1 MVCLDRGLRRFSQ
14 MGYDA
19 PRPFVPGFWMDVP
32 SAEAPAPVSG
42 YGAGPARMTV
52 GVCGIGGCARIAAPH
67 VLDCQPTT
75 SSSRTSRLRHATINL
90 STPSANLT
98 KTNLITHLKPQPM
111 PIIETQLNGRIATLL
126 DRMNARWSAYGETH
140 GAFEGNQR
148 QPDIL
153 VHQQGGRPVIIENE
167 YLPAH
172 TVEPEAISRL
182 GENLDTDIV
191 DTSGKINAVVALR
204 SPLDLHN
211 CRSHD
216 QVDNLL
222 SGGIQLEYALY
233 TGTSHDKYNRF
244 PQQGFIPGNLKDLA
258 AFISYAAVPEDAIQT
273 AIDTLI
279 RGIGAS
285 ATILR
290 EACEVSES
298 TKEAITDILKQDYS
312 DQTLRMTATI
322 MINALV
328 YQLSLS
334 GRPGIPNYNDAMYL
348 GSPIAPEFLRQWYK
362 ILEVNYWSIFK
373 IAVDL
378 LHGIASITHANKALK
393 VMLWTA
399 ERLHNSG
406 VAQSQDLMGTVFQ
419 RLIADRKFLATFYTR
434 PESAALLAHLAIPDD
449 GNWDDPERV
458 KNFRVA
464 DYACGTGT
472 LIHAAYRRI
481 NQLHLLSGGQPETLH
496 AHMMQEALTACD
508 VLPSSVHLTASMLS
522 SSHPTEKYDGTR
534 TIVARYGKTE
544 DGGIS
549 IGSLDL
555 LASNGEVRP
564 LIALHSGS
572 AVTATGE
579 QSAAATVEMP
589 QFSQDL
595 VIMNPP
601 FTSGG
606 SDYTPGN
613 PAGYNKKQFHGLG
626 TDWDT
631 QESMFNLA
639 RRYARGTCAHGYAG
653 IASWFVALADRM
665 AKNDGSIA
673 LVLPMTAL
681 QGSSWQKVRQLIAS
695 DYSDV
700 IVITIATARQ
710 EAQSFSA
717 DTGMAETL
725 LICRKSKRKANG
737 RGVFVSLRRRPN
749 NEMEAMVIAR
759 AISAIAAKPQL
770 KRIEDGPFGGNVL
783 LIGEERLG
791 EAIDAPLATNLPW
804 AAAGISDFSVVQS
817 MYQLSMRTLWLPQ
830 MAEEDQLE
838 LPIEMMQ
845 RIGRVGITHNNI
857 VGNGSQTAFARVKP
871 PSSYPTYP
879 MLWNHDAKLETKLIV
894 AHDSE
899 GRVKS
904 GRSDRAAAIWATRS
918 HTHHNADFRFNS
930 QPLGVGFTSNMTIG
944 GRAWPNIK
952 LGTPSLETAHAL
964 WGNSTLGLMSYW
976 WHSSRQQTGRG
987 VMPTTSIRTM
997 PTLDVTQLSED
1008 QLQTAET
1015 IFDELRHLDFLPA
1028 NEAYRDD
1035 TRKLL
1040 DRPRPHRPPKP
1051 PRIHPRTPRPPTPQM
1066 VLGT

>member
-1 MVCLDRGLRRFSQ
+1 
-14 MGYDA
+14 
-19 PRPFVPGFWMDVP
+19 
-32 SAEAPAPVSG
+32 
-42 YGAGPARMTV
+42 
-52 GVCGIGGCARIAAPH
+52 
-67 VLDCQPTT
+67 
-75 SSSRTSRLRHATINL
+75 
-90 STPSANLT
+90 
-98 KTNLITHLKPQPM
+98 M
-111 PIIETQLNGRIATLL
+111 PINETQLNGRIATLL

-153 VHQQGGRPVIIENE
+153 VHQQGLRPVIVENE

-172 TVEPEAISRL
+172 TVEPEAIARL

-191 DTSGKINAVVALR
+191 DSSGNINAVVALR
-204 SPLDLHN
+204 SPRDLHD

-216 QVDNLL
+216 QVDKLL

-233 TGTSHDKYNRF
+233 TGTSHDEYNRF

-312 DQTLRMTATI
+312 DQTLRMAATI

-334 GRPGIPNYNDAMYL
+334 GRHGIPNYNDAMYL

-362 ILEVNYWSIFK
+362 ILEINYWSIFK

-378 LHGIASITHANKALK
+378 LHGVASITHANKALK

-458 KNFRVA
+458 KNFLVA

-472 LIHAAYRRI
+472 LIHAAYRRM

-508 VLPSSVHLTASMLS
+508 VLPSAVHLTASMLS
-522 SSHPTEKYDGTR
+522 SSHPAERYDGTR
-534 TIVARYGKTE
+534 TIVAQYGKTE
-544 DGGIS
+544 DGGLS

-564 LIALHSGS
+564 LIALHTGS
-572 AVTATGE
+572 AITATGE
-579 QSAAATVEMP
+579 QRAEATVEMP

-606 SDYTPGN
+606 SDYTAGN

-631 QESMFNLA
+631 QERMFNLA
-639 RRYARGTCAHGYAG
+639 RSYAKGTCAHGYAG

-665 AKNDGSIA
+665 AKTNGKIA

-695 DYSDV
+695 NYGDV
-700 IVITIATARQ
+700 IVMTIATAKQ
-710 EAQSFSA
+710 DDQSFSA

-725 LICRKSKRKANG
+725 LVCRKSKDEANG
-737 RGVFVSLRRRPN
+737 RGVFVSFNRRPRS
-749 NEMEAMVIAR
+749 EMEAMEMAK
-759 AISAIAAKPQL
+759 AIL
-770 KRIEDGPFGGNVL
+770 RISGSSGLNALESGPFGGYPITIGDE
-783 LIGEERLG
+783 LIAES
-791 EAIDAPLATNLPW
+791 IDAPLSSDLPW
-804 AAAGISDFSVVQS
+804 SAAGVSDFSLTQS
-817 MYQLSMRTLWLPQ
+817 VHQLIEGRIWLPQ
-830 MAEEDQLE
+830 MPHANPQSIPMSMVDDVCH
-838 LPIEMMQ
+838 
-845 RIGRVGITHNNI
+845 IGPTDNNI
-857 VGNGSQTAFARVKP
+857 VGNGSQTAFTLERTLSAA
-871 PSSYPTYP
+871 PTYP
-879 MLWNHDAKLETKLIV
+879 MLWGHNAVRERRLIV
-894 AHDSE
+894 APDSE
-899 GRVKS
+899 GRVKR
-904 GRSDRAAAIWATRS
+904 GRESRAAEIWETRS
-918 HTHHNADFRFNS
+918 HAHQNRDFRFNS
-930 QPLGVGFTSNMTIG
+930 QPLAIAFTRDRSIG
-944 GRAWPNIK
+944 GRAWPNVK
-952 LGTPSLETAHAL
+952 FERREHEVAYSL
-964 WGNSTLGLMSYW
+964 WGNSTLGLITYW
-976 WHSSRQQTGRG
+976 WHSSRQQAGRG
-987 VMPTTSIRTM
+987 SMPITAIRTM
-997 PTLDVTQLSED
+997 PTLDVTQLSAD
-1008 QLQTAET
+1008 QLQTAQT
-1015 IFDELRHLDFLPA
+1015 IFDELKHLDFLPA

-1040 DRPRPHRPPKP
+1040 DRR
-1051 PRIHPRTPRPPTPQM
+1051 
-1066 VLGT
+1066 VLIDLLNLPESILEPLDLLRLKWCSEPSVHGGKGTAPDGV

>member
-1 MVCLDRGLRRFSQ
+1 
-14 MGYDA
+14 
-19 PRPFVPGFWMDVP
+19 
-32 SAEAPAPVSG
+32 
-42 YGAGPARMTV
+42 
-52 GVCGIGGCARIAAPH
+52 
-67 VLDCQPTT
+67 
-75 SSSRTSRLRHATINL
+75 
-90 STPSANLT
+90 
-98 KTNLITHLKPQPM
+98 M
-111 PIIETQLNGRIATLL
+111 PINETQLNGRIATLL

-153 VHQQGGRPVIIENE
+153 VHQQGGHPVIIENE

-222 SGGIQLEYALY
+222 SGDIQLEYALY
-233 TGTSHDKYNRF
+233 TGTSHDEYNRF

-273 AIDTLI
+273 AIATLI

-285 ATILR
+285 ASILR

-334 GRPGIPNYNDAMYL
+334 GRPGIPNYNDAIYL
-348 GSPIAPEFLRQWYK
+348 GSPISPEFQRQWYK
-362 ILEVNYWSIFK
+362 ILEINYWPIFK

-378 LHGIASITHANKALK
+378 LHGVASITHANKALK

-399 ERLHNSG
+399 ERLHTSG

-458 KNFRVA
+458 KNYRVA

-481 NQLHLLSGGQPETLH
+481 NQLHLLSGGKPENLH

-522 SSHPTEKYDGTR
+522 SSHPTERYDGTR

-572 AVTATGE
+572 AVTGTGE
-579 QSAAATVEMP
+579 QSAEATVEMP

-601 FTSGG
+601 FTRSG
-606 SDYTPGN
+606 SDWEGDARDTDYIKP
-613 PAGYNKKQFHGLG
+613 FRGLG
-626 TDWDT
+626 NDLET
-631 QESMFNLA
+631 QKRMSALKSK
-639 RRYARGTCAHGYAG
+639 YGQDTCAHGYAG

-665 AKNDGSIA
+665 VKRGGTIA
-673 LVLPMTAL
+673 FVLPLTSL
-681 QGSSWQKVRQLIAS
+681 QGTSWQKTRQLIS
-695 DYSDV
+695 EEYSDV
-700 IVITIATARQ
+700 IIMTIAVAGQ
-710 EAQSFSA
+710 HEQAFSA
-717 DTGMAETL
+717 DTGIAETL
-725 LICRKSKRKANG
+725 VVCRKSDESTIG
-737 RGVFVSLRRRPN
+737 RGMFVSLQRRPRS
-749 NEMEAMVIAR
+749 EMEAMELAR
-759 AISAIAAKPQL
+759 AICGIVRDAQFRTL
-770 KRIEDGPFGGNVL
+770 EDGPFGGNEL
-783 LIGEERLG
+783 RIGGEQLG
-791 EAIDAPLATNLPW
+791 EVIDAPLNPELPW
-804 AAAGISDFSVVQS
+804 SAAGISDFSVVQAV
-817 MYQLSMRTLWLPQ
+817 YQTSQGYLWLPQ
-830 MAEEDQLE
+830 MADKSPLPVRSVDQ
-838 LPIEMMQ
+838 IAD
-845 RIGRVGITHNNI
+845 VGFHDMN
-857 VGNGSQTAFARVKP
+857 VAG
-871 PSSYPTYP
+871 PSAQAGFDRSDLSGLAPTYP
-879 MLWNHDAKLETKLIV
+879 MLWGHDAQLEKSLIV
-894 AHDSE
+894 APDSE
-899 GRVKS
+899 GRVRRGKES
-904 GRSDRAAAIWATRS
+904 RAAQIWETRS
-918 HTHHNADFRFNS
+918 HAHHNRDFRFNS
-930 QPLGVGFTSNMTIG
+930 QPLAVAFTQDRTIG
-944 GRAWPNIK
+944 GRAWPNVKFNRREHEI
-952 LGTPSLETAHAL
+952 AHSL
-964 WGNSTLGLMSYW
+964 WGNSTLGLVTYW
-976 WHSSRQQTGRG
+976 WHSSRQQAGRG
-987 VMPTTSIRTM
+987 SMPITAIRTM
-997 PTLDVTQLSED
+997 PTLDVTQLSDD

-1015 IFDELRHLDFLPA
+1015 IFEEIKHLDFLPA

-1040 DRPRPHRPPKP
+1040 DRR
-1051 PRIHPRTPRPPTPQM
+1051 
-1066 VLGT
+1066 VLIDLLNLSESILEPLDLLRLKWCSEPSVHGGKGTAPDGV

>member
-1 MVCLDRGLRRFSQ
+1 
-14 MGYDA
+14 
-19 PRPFVPGFWMDVP
+19 
-32 SAEAPAPVSG
+32 
-42 YGAGPARMTV
+42 
-52 GVCGIGGCARIAAPH
+52 
-67 VLDCQPTT
+67 
-75 SSSRTSRLRHATINL
+75 
-90 STPSANLT
+90 
-98 KTNLITHLKPQPM
+98 M
-111 PIIETQLNGRIATLL
+111 PINETQLNGRIATLL
-126 DRMNARWSAYGETH
+126 DRMNARWGAYGETH

-153 VHQQGGRPVIIENE
+153 VHQQGLRPVIIENE

-172 TVEPEAISRL
+172 TVEPEAIARL

-191 DTSGKINAVVALR
+191 GTSGKINAVVALR

-233 TGTSHDKYNRF
+233 TGTSHDEYNRF

-290 EACEVSES
+290 EACEVSQS
-298 TKEAITDILKQDYS
+298 TKAAITDILKQDYS
-312 DQTLRMTATI
+312 DQTLRMAATI

-334 GRPGIPNYNDAMYL
+334 GRHGIPNYNDAMYL

-362 ILEVNYWSIFK
+362 ILEINYWSIFK

-378 LHGIASITHANKALK
+378 LHGVASITHANQALRI
-393 VMLWTA
+393 MLRTA

-458 KNFRVA
+458 KSYRVA

-472 LIHAAYRRI
+472 LIHAAYRRM
-481 NQLHLLSGGQPETLH
+481 NQLHLLSGGQPENLH

-508 VLPSSVHLTASMLS
+508 VIPSSVHLTASMLS

-534 TIVARYGKTE
+534 TIVAQYGKTE

-579 QSAAATVEMP
+579 QRAEATVEMP

-601 FTSGG
+601 FTRSG
-606 SDYTPGN
+606 SDWEGDARDTDYIKP
-613 PAGYNKKQFHGLG
+613 FRGLG
-626 TDWDT
+626 NDLET
-631 QESMFNLA
+631 Q
-639 RRYARGTCAHGYAG
+639 RRMTALKSTYRKNTCAHGYAG

-665 AKNDGSIA
+665 VKRGGTIA
-673 LVLPMTAL
+673 FVLPMTAL
-681 QGSSWQKVRQLIAS
+681 QGTSWQKTRQLIS
-695 DYSDV
+695 EQYSDV
-700 IVITIATARQ
+700 IIMTIAVANQ
-710 EAQSFSA
+710 HDQAFSA
-717 DTGMAETL
+717 DTGIAETL
-725 LICRKSKRKANG
+725 VVCRQSDESILG
-737 RGVFVSLRRRPN
+737 RGMFVSLRRRPRS
-749 NEMEAMVIAR
+749 EMEAMELAR
-759 AISAIAAKPQL
+759 AISGISRDAQFRKL
-770 KRIEDGPFGGNVL
+770 EDGPFGGNELRVG
-783 LIGEERLG
+783 GEQLG
-791 EAIDAPLATNLPW
+791 EAIDAPLNAELPW
-804 AAAGISDFSVVQS
+804 SAAGISDFSAVQTV
-817 MYQLSMRTLWLPQ
+817 YQISQGYLWLPQ
-830 MAEEDQLE
+830 MADKSPLPVRSVDRIADVGFHDMNVAGPSAQAGFDRSE
-838 LPIEMMQ
+838 LS
-845 RIGRVGITHNNI
+845 
-857 VGNGSQTAFARVKP
+857 GSA
-871 PSSYPTYP
+871 PTYP
-879 MLWNHDAKLETKLIV
+879 MLWGHDAQLEKRLIV
-894 AHDSE
+894 APDSE
-899 GRVKS
+899 GRVRRGKES
-904 GRSDRAAAIWATRS
+904 RAAQIWETRS
-918 HTHHNADFRFNS
+918 YAHHNRDFRFNS
-930 QPLGVGFTSNMTIG
+930 QPLAVAFTGDRTIG
-944 GRAWPNIK
+944 GRAWPNVKFDRREHEIAY
-952 LGTPSLETAHAL
+952 SL
-964 WGNSTLGLMSYW
+964 WGNSTLGLITYW
-976 WHSSRQQTGRG
+976 WHSSRQQAGRG
-987 VMPTTSIRTM
+987 SMPITAIRTM

-1008 QLQTAET
+1008 QLQTAES
-1015 IFDELRHLDFLPA
+1015 IFDELKHVDFLPA

-1040 DRPRPHRPPKP
+1040 DRR
-1051 PRIHPRTPRPPTPQM
+1051 
-1066 VLGT
+1066 VLIDLLNLPESILEPLDLLRLKWCSEPSVHGGKGTAPSTA